1 MALNHEL
8 VDELIDQVHKLIRQA
23 ERGKFLAPLWQDA
36 EGPLLRAERL
46 CESKPGAVPEIYHAI
61 IQYRL
66 ALLALRDIKSLKKD
80 ELRDVSN
87 RLSRASK
94 YNEFGPWPL
103 LYRMVAL
110 RKLKDKEGLQGVFH
124 DVVESVS
131 HHSGLVRGI
140 RDVDSDGI
148 DYPGIAQSH
157 IFNALELATFFCELE
172 YGPLA
177 SILDS
182 FMGSPTHLV
191 PGISPESLDW
201 VMICFRDGIKLERS
215 MEQPF
220 IESAAKSY
228 FEDACKRG
236 DKAIL
241 LCLNLTENINQV
253 RCYCSDELHRRKWT
267 RDVKADPLIKVLKS
281 RAKKT
286 TTDRDHCRRRAK
298 KTTTDR
304 DHCRRLKDL
313 FGDCIT
319 FSDSGVALSGA
330 ATLIVTM
337 AVGSWVKSCERDG

>member
-1 MALNHEL
+1 MALDHEL
-8 VDELIDQVHKLIRQA
+8 SEEVHGLIRQS
-23 ERGKFLAPLWQDA
+23 ERGKFLAPLWRDA
-36 EGPLLRAERL
+36 DGPLLTAERL
-46 CESKPGAVPEIYHAI
+46 CDSNPSAVPEIYHAI

-80 ELRDVSN
+80 ELVKVSD
-87 RLSRASK
+87 RLNKLTGRS
-94 YNEFGPWPL
+94 EFGPWPL
-103 LYRMVAL
+103 LYQMVAL
-110 RKLKDKEGLQGVFH
+110 RKLKDKEGLQRVFRK
-124 DVVESVS
+124 VVESVS

-140 RDVDSDGI
+140 RDVDLDGV

-182 FMGSPTHLV
+182 FMGSPTRFV

-201 VMICFRDGIKLERS
+201 VMICFRNGIKFHRN

-236 DKAIL
+236 EKALL
-241 LCLNLTENINQV
+241 LCLNLTENVNQV
-253 RCYCSDELHRRKWT
+253 RCHCSDELHGRKWT
-267 RDVKADPLIKVLKS
+267 RDVKADPLIRVLKS
-281 RAKKT
+281 RAENT
-286 TTDRDHCRRRAK
+286 TERDHC
-298 KTTTDR
+298 T
-304 DHCRRLKDL
+304 RLKHL
-313 FGDCIT
+313 FGDSIT
-319 FSDSGVALSGA
+319 FSDSGVALTGA

-337 AVGSWVKSCERDG
+337 AGRKWVESCERDG

>member
-1 MALNHEL
+1 
-8 VDELIDQVHKLIRQA
+8 
-23 ERGKFLAPLWQDA
+23 
-36 EGPLLRAERL
+36 
-46 CESKPGAVPEIYHAI
+46 
-61 IQYRL
+61 
-66 ALLALRDIKSLKKD
+66 
-80 ELRDVSN
+80 
-87 RLSRASK
+87 
-94 YNEFGPWPL
+94 
-103 LYRMVAL
+103 MVAL

-140 RDVDSDGI
+140 RNVDSDGI

-201 VMICFRDGIKLERS
+201 VMICFRNGIKLERS

-220 IESAAKSY
+220 MESAAKSY

-286 TTDRDHCRRRAK
+286 TTDRDHCRR
-298 KTTTDR
+298 
-304 DHCRRLKDL
+304 LKDL

-337 AVGSWVKSCERDG
+337 AGVVGLKAASVTASFRSRHDYW